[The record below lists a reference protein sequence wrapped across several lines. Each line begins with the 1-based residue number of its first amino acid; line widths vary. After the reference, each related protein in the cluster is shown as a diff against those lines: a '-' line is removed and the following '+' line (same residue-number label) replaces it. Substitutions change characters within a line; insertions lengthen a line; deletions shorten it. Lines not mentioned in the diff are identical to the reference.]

1 MKKNT
6 DKNLEGQN
14 KTGRARA
21 TSLYSKSNTTPLH
34 ATKRKRK
41 KKKKEKKHQPQT

>member
-14 KTGRARA
+14 KTQRARA
-21 TSLYSKSNTTPLH
+21 TLLYSKSNTDPLH

-41 KKKKEKKHQPQT
+41 KKKKEKKHQP